1 MSEQNHNHII
11 LTASEL
17 AAMNSE
23 AEAEIAARIG
33 SEPTI
38 EALNQRGLIQESATR
53 NILDFIGNTSRII
66 TLLVAELAQ
75 SVGALVIAV
84 AFAVLEYQRVLHG
97 SMALGQSLESSE
109 MIALAVVLA
118 NFIMPIY
125 VLRSERGG
133 GASQKTIIRRTL
145 KSRIVSFISWVAG
158 DATTESVG
166 WSYNPVLKTAKTIIT
181 ITTLFL
187 ACYDLIGP
195 ALDVVLSGEYIR
207 DGQQL
212 YLPIIAVE
220 LLMGIGLS
228 FAGVLFLQASSHEI
242 GVRLLT
248 DRPISNMAILNAE
261 RAKHKAAA
269 EAIRAEV
276 RARHQ
281 AAKMEKMAAAA
292 AAKAARQNP
301 TLGTVNPSPAPST
314 NGHGIYRSNVVED

>member
-1 MSEQNHNHII
+1 MSENNHII
-11 LTASEL
+11 LSASEL

-38 EALNQRGLIQESATR
+38 ETLAQRGLIQESATR
-53 NILDFIGNTSRII
+53 NILDFIGNSSRII
-66 TLLVAELAQ
+66 TLLVAEVAQ

-84 AFAVLEYQRVLHG
+84 AFAILEYQRVVHG
-97 SMALGQSLESSE
+97 SMALGQSRESAE
-109 MIALAVVLA
+109 MIALAVCLA
-118 NFIMPIY
+118 NFIVPIY
-125 VLRSERGG
+125 VLRSERG
-133 GASQKTIIRRTL
+133 ASQKTIIRQTL
-145 KSRIVSFISWVAG
+145 KSRGKSFVGWLVG
-158 DATTESVG
+158 DATTESVS
-166 WSYNPVLKTAKTIIT
+166 WAYNPVLKSAKTIIT

-228 FAGVLFLQASSHEI
+228 FAGVLFLQAASHEI

-248 DRPISNMAILNAE
+248 ERPVSDSSILNAE
-261 RAKHKAAA
+261 RQKYKAAA
-269 EAIRAEV
+269 EAIRSEV
-276 RARHQ
+276 RLRHQ
-281 AAKMEKMAAAA
+281 AAKIEKL
-292 AAKAARQNP
+292 AAKAAARNP
-301 TLGTVNPSPAPST
+301 TLGTVNQTSLAST
-314 NGHGIYRSNVVED
+314 NGHGTYRVAED